1 MRASPPPSCHREH
14 NCILRG
20 NSRHPAPMGPLHL
33 TTNTRRA
40 HVPLCTGNTIK
51 PITTNTTT
59 SRDGS
64 RETTPPVPV
73 AATIAAPHRLKLPP
87 TSTRTGRCCRRLRRP
102 ALATAGRCPH
112 LTRASCARSCARSGR
127 RRPWPRLLAPFAP
140 HEPAAATA
148 ARVVHCGS
156 PPPDLLAAQPP
167 DLGEL
172 GLDP

>member
-1 MRASPPPSCHREH
+1 
-14 NCILRG
+14 
-20 NSRHPAPMGPLHL
+20 LHL
-33 TTNTRRA
+33 ARQLKTSSTHGSSAPHHQHETCTCTIVHGQHHQTDHHQHYHKSRR
-40 HVPLCTGNTIK
+40 V
-51 PITTNTTT
+51 
-59 SRDGS
+59 SRNDASSPCGS
-64 RETTPPVPV
+64 HHCP
-73 AATIAAPHRLKLPP
+73 PHRLKLPP

-112 LTRASCARSCARSGR
+112 LTRASCARSGR

-167 DLGEL
+167 DLGKL